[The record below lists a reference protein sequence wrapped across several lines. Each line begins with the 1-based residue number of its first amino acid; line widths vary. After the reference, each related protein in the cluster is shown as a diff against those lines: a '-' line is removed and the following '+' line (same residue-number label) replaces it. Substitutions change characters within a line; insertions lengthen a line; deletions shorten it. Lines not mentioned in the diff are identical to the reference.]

1 MKSGIKVFAPASVS
15 NVACGFDLLGFA
27 LEQPGDE
34 VIARLSEEPGVRI
47 TKITGAQNR
56 LPYEVKKNTAGVSVL
71 KLLEYLGEKSF
82 GVDLEL
88 HKKMPIGSG
97 LGSSAASAVAAVVAV
112 NELLK
117 HPLEKRALL
126 PFAAEAEKISSG
138 AIHLDNVAPSLI
150 GGMVLVQKDKPVNAH
165 RLPTPQGLF
174 AAVVHPQV
182 EILTKEAR
190 KILHPFI
197 PLDKHVEQSGN
208 LAGLVIGLYQSDFE
222 LIRQSLQD
230 VLIEPQRAPLIPH
243 FFEVK
248 EAAMECGALGCSIS
262 GSGPS
267 IFALCANSH
276 IAGECGEAMSRIYR
290 DAKLGYSLFL
300 SPINKEGAVVC

>member
-47 TKITGAQNR
+47 SKISGAQDR

-71 KLLEYLGEKSF
+71 KLLKFLGDKSI
-82 GVDLEL
+82 GVELEL
-88 HKKMPIGSG
+88 RKKMPIGSG

-112 NELLK
+112 NELLG
-117 HPLEKRALL
+117 HPLERRALL
-126 PFAAEAEKISSG
+126 PFAAEGEKISSG
-138 AIHLDNVAPSLI
+138 VIHLDNVAPSLI
-150 GGMVLVQKDKPVNAH
+150 GGMVLVQKGKPISAH
-165 RLPTPQGLF
+165 RIPTPGGLF
-174 AAVVHPQV
+174 VAVVYPEV

-197 PLDKHVEQSGN
+197 PLEKHVEQSGN
-208 LAGLVIGLYQSDFE
+208 LAALIVGLYQSDFD
-222 LIRQSLQD
+222 LIRQSLVD

-243 FFEVK
+243 FYEVQ
-248 EAAMECGALGCSIS
+248 EAAMKQGALGCSIS

-267 IFALCANSH
+267 IFALCSNSH
-276 IAGECGEAMSRIYR
+276 IAGLCGESMGRIFR
-290 DAKLGYSLFL
+290 DVQMKYSLYL
-300 SPINKEGAVVC
+300 SPINQEGAILC

>member
-47 TKITGAQNR
+47 SKISGAQDR

-71 KLLEYLGEKSF
+71 KLLKFLGDKSI
-82 GVDLEL
+82 GVELEL
-88 HKKMPIGSG
+88 RKKMPIGSG

-112 NELLK
+112 NELLG
-117 HPLEKRALL
+117 HPLERRALL
-126 PFAAEAEKISSG
+126 PFAAEGEKISSG
-138 AIHLDNVAPSLI
+138 VIHLDNVAPSLI
-150 GGMVLVQKDKPVNAH
+150 GGMVLVQKGKSISAH
-165 RLPTPQGLF
+165 RIPTPGGLF
-174 AAVVHPQV
+174 VAVVYPEV

-197 PLDKHVEQSGN
+197 PLEKHVEQSGN
-208 LAGLVIGLYQSDFE
+208 LAALIVGLYQSDFD
-222 LIRQSLQD
+222 LIRQSLVD

-243 FFEVK
+243 FYEVQ
-248 EAAMECGALGCSIS
+248 EAAMKQGALGCSIS

-267 IFALCANSH
+267 IFALCSNSH
-276 IAGECGEAMSRIYR
+276 IAGLCGESMGRIFR
-290 DAKLGYSLFL
+290 DVQMKYSLYL
-300 SPINKEGAVVC
+300 SPINQEGAILC